1 MKKIV
6 ATTMGAMV
14 AGLAAA
20 HLFTKGR
27 RLFGLNTER
36 TLSMARVPIALSLLH
51 AGTMGDERA
60 AKRALSSVGMSYIGM
75 AGGAL
80 IDRRLGG
87 TVKREGFNNTDI
99 AFHLATGALA
109 LVIALWPEGD
119 DEDDE

>member
-6 ATTMGAMV
+6 ATTMGVMV

-20 HLFTKGR
+20 HLVTKGR

-51 AGTMGDERA
+51 AGTMGDEKS
-60 AKRALSSVGMSYIGM
+60 AKRALSSVGVSYMGM

-87 TVKREGFNNTDI
+87 AAKNEGFNNTDI
-99 AFHLATGALA
+99 AFHLAVGTLA
-109 LVIALWPEGD
+109 LVVALWPTHNEES
-119 DEDDE
+119 DE